1 MSFQTEAKAGG
12 MQPRQL
18 CRAPGEDWE
27 RERTGAEGSIN
38 FGRFFGA
45 RSSSIYEIYS
55 SVGMTLLLVQ
65 PNS

>member
-1 MSFQTEAKAGG
+1 MSFQTEAKDGG
-12 MQPRQL
+12 MQPHQL

-27 RERTGAEGSIN
+27 RERTERSGSIN
-38 FGRFFGA
+38 FGRFFRA

-65 PNS
+65 PSS